1 MDKDKGILNT
11 IKGMFSGSKD
21 DPPDKKGNK
30 KNQYFLLLLAVG
42 IAFMLISN
50 LFTGDTPS
58 SVLPASSSTEVVS
71 KDEPTFGGQK
81 DDDLNNAISKYE
93 DRYENELKESL
104 EAIAGVEDVIVSVSV
119 DATETKILEKNTV
132 TQSQLTNEEDRDG
145 GKRQVEDLTKDEQV
159 VIIRSGDS
167 ETPIVLKIEKP
178 EIRSVLI
185 VAKGV
190 ENAKIKQMVVEAV
203 TKGFDVPNHKVAVV
217 PRKTKGDS

>member
-1 MDKDKGILNT
+1 MDKNKGILNT

-21 DPPDKKGNK
+21 GPPDKKGNK

-50 LFTGDTPS
+50 LFSGDKPTS
-58 SVLPASSSTEVVS
+58 SVMPASSSVES
-71 KDEPTFGGQK
+71 AKDEPAFGQQK
-81 DDDLNNAISKYE
+81 DDLTMAISKYE
-93 DRYENELKESL
+93 DRYENELKEAL

-132 TQSQLTNEEDRDG
+132 TQSQITSEEDRDG
-145 GKRQVEDLTKDEQV
+145 GKRQVEDITSDEQV

-178 EIRSVLI
+178 DIRSVLI

>member
-1 MDKDKGILNT
+1 MGKSKGVLDT

-30 KNQYFLLLLAVG
+30 KSPYFLLLLAVG

-50 LFTGDTPS
+50 LFSGDKPTS
-58 SVLPASSSTEVVS
+58 SVMPATSSEVS
-71 KDEPTFGGQK
+71 AKDEPTFGGQK
-81 DDDLNNAISKYE
+81 DELTTAIAKYE
-93 DRYENELKESL
+93 DRYENELKEAL

-119 DATETKILEKNTV
+119 DATESKILEKNTV
-132 TQSQLTNEEDRDG
+132 TQSQTTNEEDRDG
-145 GKRQVEDLTKDEQV
+145 GKRQVEDITTDEQV

-167 ETPIVLKIEKP
+167 ETPIILKIEKP

-217 PRKTKGDS
+217 PRKSKGDS

>member
-1 MDKDKGILNT
+1 MDKNKGILNT

-21 DPPDKKGNK
+21 GPPDKKGNK

-50 LFTGDTPS
+50 LFSGDKPTS
-58 SVLPASSSTEVVS
+58 SVMTASSSDVS
-71 KDEPTFGGQK
+71 AKDEPAFGQQK
-81 DDDLNNAISKYE
+81 DDLTMAISKYE
-93 DRYENELKESL
+93 DRYENELKEAL

-132 TQSQLTNEEDRDG
+132 TQSQITSEEDRDG
-145 GKRQVEDLTKDEQV
+145 GKRQVEDITSDEQV

-167 ETPIVLKIEKP
+167 ETPIILKIEKP
-178 EIRSVLI
+178 DIRSVLI

>member
-1 MDKDKGILNT
+1 MDKNKGILNT

-21 DPPDKKGNK
+21 ELPDKKGNK

-50 LFTGDTPS
+50 LFSGDKPTS
-58 SVLPASSSTEVVS
+58 SVMTASSSEVS
-71 KDEPTFGGQK
+71 AKDEPTFGQQK
-81 DDDLNNAISKYE
+81 DDLTLAITKYE
-93 DRYENELKESL
+93 DRYENELKEAL

-132 TQSQLTNEEDRDG
+132 TQSQITNEEDRDG
-145 GKRQVEDLTKDEQV
+145 GKRQVEDITSDEQV

-167 ETPIVLKIEKP
+167 ETPIILKIEKP

>member
-1 MDKDKGILNT
+1 MDKEKGILNT

-21 DPPDKKGNK
+21 DPPDKKGTK
-30 KNQYFLLLLAVG
+30 KSHYFLLLLAVG
-42 IAFMLISN
+42 IAFMFISDM
-50 LFTGDTPS
+50 FSRDESPTVMTG
-58 SVLPASSSTEVVS
+58 ASSLEATS
-71 KDEPTFGGQK
+71 KDEPTFGSQK
-81 DDDLNNAISKYE
+81 DDLTMAISQYE
-93 DRYENELKESL
+93 DRYENELKEAL
-104 EAIAGVEDVIVSVSV
+104 EAIAGIEDVIVSVSV

-132 TQSQLTNEEDRDG
+132 TQSQITNEEDRDG
-145 GKRQVEDLTKDEQV
+145 GKRQVEDVTTDEQV

-190 ENAKIKQMVVEAV
+190 ENAKIKQMVIEAV

>member
-1 MDKDKGILNT
+1 
-11 IKGMFSGSKD
+11 MFSGSKD
-21 DPPDKKGNK
+21 DPPDKKGSK
-30 KNQYFLLLLAVG
+30 KNQYFLLLLGVG
-42 IAFMLISN
+42 VAFMFISN
-50 LFTGDTPS
+50 LFGDK
-58 SVLPASSSTEVVS
+58 PASSVMTASSSEAGA
-71 KDEPTFGGQK
+71 KDEPAFGSQK
-81 DDDLNNAISKYE
+81 DDLTMAISKYE
-93 DRYENELKESL
+93 DRYENELKEAL

-132 TQSQLTNEEDRDG
+132 TQSQITNEEDRDG
-145 GKRQVEDLTKDEQV
+145 GKRQVEDITKDEQV

-167 ETPIVLKIEKP
+167 ETPIILKIEKP

>member
-1 MDKDKGILNT
+1 MDKNKGILNT

-21 DPPDKKGNK
+21 EPPDKKGNK

-50 LFTGDTPS
+50 LFSGDKPTS
-58 SVLPASSSTEVVS
+58 SVIPASSSEASV
-71 KDEPTFGGQK
+71 KDEPAFGNQK
-81 DDDLNNAISKYE
+81 DDLTLAISKYE
-93 DRYENELKESL
+93 DRYENELKEAL

-132 TQSQLTNEEDRDG
+132 TQSQITNEEDRDG
-145 GKRQVEDLTKDEQV
+145 GKRQVEDITSDEQV
-159 VIIRSGDS
+159 VIIRNGDS
-167 ETPIVLKIEKP
+167 ETPIILKIEKP

>member
-1 MDKDKGILNT
+1 MEKKKGILNT
-11 IKGMFSGSKD
+11 LKGIFPGSKD

-30 KNQYFLLLLAVG
+30 KNQYLLLLLAAGVV
-42 IAFMLISN
+42 FMLISN
-50 LFTGDTPS
+50 LFGDKPSS
-58 SVLPASSSTEVVS
+58 SVLPASSQEVSS
-71 KDEPTFGGQK
+71 KDEPTFGQQK
-81 DDDLNNAISKYE
+81 DDDLTMAISKYE
-93 DRYENELKESL
+93 DRYENELKEAL

-132 TQSQLTNEEDRDG
+132 TQSQITNEEDRDG
-145 GKRQVEDLTKDEQV
+145 GKRQVEDITTDEQV

-167 ETPIVLKIEKP
+167 ETPIILKIEKP

>member
-1 MDKDKGILNT
+1 MGKNKGILNT

-21 DPPDKKGNK
+21 EPPDKKGNK
-30 KNQYFLLLLAVG
+30 KSQYFLLLLAVG
-42 IAFMLISN
+42 VAFMLISN
-50 LFTGDTPS
+50 LFSGEKPTS
-58 SVLPASSSTEVVS
+58 SVMTTSSSSEASS

-81 DDDLNNAISKYE
+81 DDLTNAISKYE
-93 DRYENELKESL
+93 DRYENELKEAL

-119 DATETKILEKNTV
+119 DATETKVLEKNTV
-132 TQSQLTNEEDRDG
+132 SQSQITKEEDRDG
-145 GKRQVEDLTKDEQV
+145 GKRQVEDITSDEQV

-167 ETPIVLKIEKP
+167 ETPIILKIEKP

-203 TKGFDVPNHKVAVV
+203 TQGFDVPNHKVAVV

>member
-1 MDKDKGILNT
+1 MDKNKGMLNT

-21 DPPDKKGNK
+21 GPPDKKGNK

-50 LFTGDTPS
+50 LFSGDKPTS
-58 SVLPASSSTEVVS
+58 SVMPASSSEVS
-71 KDEPTFGGQK
+71 AKDEPAFGQQK
-81 DDDLNNAISKYE
+81 DDLTMAISKYE
-93 DRYENELKESL
+93 DRYENELKEAL

-132 TQSQLTNEEDRDG
+132 TQSQITSEEDRDG
-145 GKRQVEDLTKDEQV
+145 GKRQVEDITSDEQV

-178 EIRSVLI
+178 DIRSVLI

>member
-1 MDKDKGILNT
+1 
-11 IKGMFSGSKD
+11 MFSGSKD
-21 DPPDKKGNK
+21 EPPDKKGNKK

-50 LFTGDTPS
+50 LFSGDKPTS
-58 SVLPASSSTEVVS
+58 SVMTASSSDASAEE
-71 KDEPTFGGQK
+71 EPTFGHKK
-81 DDDLNNAISKYE
+81 DELTMAISEYE
-93 DRYENELKESL
+93 DRYENELKEAL
-104 EAIAGVEDVIVSVSV
+104 EAIAGVEDVIVTVSV
-119 DATETKILEKNTV
+119 DATETKVLEKNTV
-132 TQSQLTNEEDRDG
+132 TQSQITNEEDRDG
-145 GKRQVEDLTKDEQV
+145 GKRQVEDVTKDEQV

-167 ETPIVLKIEKP
+167 ETPIILKIEKP
-178 EIRSVLI
+178 DIRSVLI

>member
-1 MDKDKGILNT
+1 MEKNKGILNT
-11 IKGMFSGSKD
+11 IKGLFSGSKD
-21 DPPDKKGNK
+21 EPPDKKGNK
-30 KNQYFLLLLAVG
+30 KNQYFLLLLGVG
-42 IAFMLISN
+42 IVFMLISN
-50 LFTGDTPS
+50 LFPGNKPS
-58 SVLPASSSTEVVS
+58 PSVMTASSSEVS
-71 KDEPTFGGQK
+71 AKDEPAFGNKK
-81 DDDLNNAISKYE
+81 DELTMAISEYE
-93 DRYENELKESL
+93 DRYENELKEAL

-132 TQSQLTNEEDRDG
+132 TQSQITNEEDRDG
-145 GKRQVEDLTKDEQV
+145 GKRQVEDITTDEQV

-167 ETPIVLKIEKP
+167 ETPLILKIEKP

-190 ENAKIKQMVVEAV
+190 ENAKIKQMVIEAV

>member
-1 MDKDKGILNT
+1 MEKKKGILNT
-11 IKGMFSGSKD
+11 LKGIFPGSKD

-30 KNQYFLLLLAVG
+30 KNQYLLLLLAAGVV
-42 IAFMLISN
+42 FMLISN
-50 LFTGDTPS
+50 LFGDKPSS
-58 SVLPASSSTEVVS
+58 SVLPASSQEVSS
-71 KDEPTFGGQK
+71 KDEPTFGQQK
-81 DDDLNNAISKYE
+81 DDDLTMAISKYE
-93 DRYENELKESL
+93 DRYENELKEAL

-132 TQSQLTNEEDRDG
+132 TQSQITNEEDRDG
-145 GKRQVEDLTKDEQV
+145 GKRQVEDITTDEQV

-167 ETPIVLKIEKP
+167 ETPIILKIEKP

-217 PRKTKGDS
+217 PRKTKGD

>member
-1 MDKDKGILNT
+1 MDKDKGILNK

-50 LFTGDTPS
+50 LFSDDKPTS
-58 SVLPASSSTEVVS
+58 SVLPATSSEVS
-71 KDEPTFGGQK
+71 AKDEPTFGGQK
-81 DDDLNNAISKYE
+81 DELTTAIAKYE
-93 DRYENELKESL
+93 DRYENELKEAL

-119 DATETKILEKNTV
+119 DATESKILEKNTV
-132 TQSQLTNEEDRDG
+132 TQSQITNEEDRDG
-145 GKRQVEDLTKDEQV
+145 GKRQVEDITKDEQV

>member
-1 MDKDKGILNT
+1 MGKNKGIMDT
-11 IKGMFSGSKD
+11 IKGLFSQSKD
-21 DPPDKKGNK
+21 DPPDKKGK
-30 KNQYFLLLLAVG
+30 KNQYLLLLLAAGVS
-42 IAFMLISN
+42 IMLLSN
-50 LFTGDTPS
+50 LFSGDSQTS
-58 SVLPASSSTEVVS
+58 SSLPTSSTEVAAD
-71 KDEPTFGGQK
+71 DEPAFGHK
-81 DDDLNNAISKYE
+81 NNSDLTKAISEYE
-93 DRYENELKESL
+93 DRYENELKEAL

-119 DATETKILEKNTV
+119 DATETKVLEKNTV
-132 TQSQLTNEEDRDG
+132 TQSQITNEEDRDG
-145 GKRQVEDLTKDEQV
+145 GKRQVEDVTMDEQV

-190 ENAKIKQMVVEAV
+190 ENIKIKQMVVDAV

>member
-1 MDKDKGILNT
+1 MDKNKGILNT
-11 IKGMFSGSKD
+11 IKGMFPGSKD
-21 DPPDKKGNK
+21 DPPDKKGNR
-30 KNQYFLLLLAVG
+30 KNQYFLLLLGVG
-42 IAFMLISN
+42 IVFMLISN
-50 LFTGDTPS
+50 LFSDDKPTS
-58 SVLPASSSTEVVS
+58 SVMTASSDVS
-71 KDEPTFGGQK
+71 AKDEPAFGQQK
-81 DDDLNNAISKYE
+81 DDLTMAISKYE
-93 DRYENELKESL
+93 DRYKNELKEAL

-132 TQSQLTNEEDRDG
+132 TQSQITNEEDRDG
-145 GKRQVEDLTKDEQV
+145 GKRQVEDITSDEQT

>member
-1 MDKDKGILNT
+1 MEKNKGIMDT
-11 IKGMFSGSKD
+11 IKGLFSQSKD
-21 DPPDKKGNK
+21 DPPEKKGKK
-30 KNQYFLLLLAVG
+30 KNQYLLLMLAAGV
-42 IAFMLISN
+42 AFMLISN
-50 LFTGDTPS
+50 LFSGNENPS
-58 SVLPASSSTEVVS
+58 SNIEASSTEVS
-71 KDEPTFGGQK
+71 TEEEPTFGHKK
-81 DDDLNNAISKYE
+81 DDLTLAISEYE
-93 DRYENELKESL
+93 DRYENELKEAL

-119 DATETKILEKNTV
+119 DATETKVLEKNTV
-132 TQSQLTNEEDRDG
+132 TQSQITSEEDRDG

-159 VIIRSGDS
+159 VIIRSGES

-190 ENAKIKQMVVEAV
+190 DNIKIKQMVVEAV